1 MIQHRMNGTGQS
13 GRFWHAQDGHSK
25 PEPKQK
31 HEKTEDIAVC
41 LQCTKP
47 HCTGTRN
54 CLRKMKIVG
63 CVEDD
68 EADR

>member
-31 HEKTEDIAVC
+31 HEKAEDIAVC
-41 LQCTKP
+41 LTCTKKK
-47 HCTGTRN
+47 CRGTAE
-54 CLRKMKIVG
+54 CFRKTKKIGV
-63 CVEDD
+63 CEDD

>member
-13 GRFWHAQDGHSK
+13 GRFWNAQDGHSK

-54 CLRKMKIVG
+54 CFRKMKIVG
-63 CVEDD
+63 CVED
-68 EADR
+68 EEGAD

>member
-1 MIQHRMNGTGQS
+1 MIQHRMS
-13 GRFWHAQDGHSK
+13 GGGVSSRFWATQDGHSK

-54 CLRKMKIVG
+54 CFRKMKIVG

-68 EADR
+68 EADH